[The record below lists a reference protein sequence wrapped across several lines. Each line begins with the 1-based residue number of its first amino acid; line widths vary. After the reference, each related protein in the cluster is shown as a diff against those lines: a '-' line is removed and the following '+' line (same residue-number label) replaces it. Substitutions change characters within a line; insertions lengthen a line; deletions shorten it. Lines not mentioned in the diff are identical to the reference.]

1 MNNTILALFQTLNVL
16 SMMIE
21 TFAIVAV
28 RITITSIV
36 LGQYFIEGCKVVYN
50 NRQEIMEN
58 ANNIRNAVGYKFAYA
73 GWVTVH
79 YPLRFRVW
87 GVIVLSSS
95 KNAMDF
101 DTFDTDVWA
110 EINDMPGE
118 IYDIEEEKFD
128 VQEYINGNTDY
139 WSWLT
144 ILLNV
149 NNSCTT
155 LNALWNRTFSL
166 NGVVNM
172 VM

>member
-1 MNNTILALFQTLNVL
+1 MANLTQKIYEFGYATGKFYRRYLHTNLKTFVIGVIALSILLA
-16 SMMIE
+16 
-21 TFAIVAV
+21 
-28 RITITSIV
+28 
-36 LGQYFIEGCKVVYN
+36 QYFIEGCKVVYN
-50 NRQEIMEN
+50 NRNEILKN
-58 ANNIRNAVGYKFAYA
+58 ANNIRNAVGYQFTYA
-73 GWVTVH
+73 AWVTVH

-139 WSWLT
+139 W
-144 ILLNV
+144 N
-149 NNSCTT
+149 
-155 LNALWNRTFSL
+155 
-166 NGVVNM
+166 
-172 VM
+172 